1 MQIEEICSRIVV
13 VALPAT
19 TVHEGARLL
28 REHHVGAL
36 VVIDSRQN
44 SRPLGV
50 VTDRDMVV
58 EVLAMGIDPA
68 KLAVED
74 LMSRNVVSVNASEGV
89 LETIRLMQSEGV
101 RRVVVVD
108 DAGALVGIV
117 SFNDLVPYVS
127 EALAG
132 LSAAITGAQDR
143 ERETRLNR
151 RGSNQALPRSGEHR
165 CAPA

>member
-1 MQIEEICSRIVV
+1 MNIEGICSRIVV
-13 VALPAT
+13 GALPAT
-19 TVHEGARLL
+19 AGHGGARLL

-44 SRPLGV
+44 SRPLGI

-58 EVLAMGIDPA
+58 EVLAMGIDPS
-68 KLAVED
+68 KLAVGD
-74 LMSRNVVSVNASEGV
+74 LMTGDIVTVNASEGV
-89 LETIRLMQSEGV
+89 PETIELMQSKGV

-132 LSAAITGAQDR
+132 LASAIIGAQAR
-143 ERETRLNR
+143 EREMR
-151 RGSNQALPRSGEHR
+151 A
-165 CAPA
+165 

>member
-1 MQIEEICSRIVV
+1 MNIEEICSRIVV
-13 VALPAT
+13 VALSAT
-19 TVHEGARLL
+19 TVQEGARLL

-68 KLAVED
+68 KLAVGEV
-74 LMSRNVVSVNASEGV
+74 MSGNIVTVNASEGV
-89 LETIRLMQSEGV
+89 LETIRLMQREGV

-108 DAGALVGIV
+108 NSGALVGIV
-117 SFNDLVPYVS
+117 SFNDLVPYVA
-127 EALAG
+127 EALTG
-132 LSAAITGAQDR
+132 LASAIVGAQGR
-143 ERETRLNR
+143 ERELR
-151 RGSNQALPRSGEHR
+151 A
-165 CAPA
+165 

>member
-1 MQIEEICSRIVV
+1 MNIEEICSRIVV

-19 TVHEGARLL
+19 SVHEGARLL

-44 SRPLGV
+44 SRPLGI

-68 KLAVED
+68 KLPVGQ
-74 LMSRNVVSVNASEGV
+74 LLSGNVVSVNASEGV

-101 RRVVVVD
+101 RRVVVLD
-108 DAGALVGIV
+108 NAGAISGILP
-117 SFNDLVPYVS
+117 FNDLVPYVS
-127 EALAG
+127 
-132 LSAAITGAQDR
+132 D
-143 ERETRLNR
+143 
-151 RGSNQALPRSGEHR
+151 
-165 CAPA
+165 

>member
-1 MQIEEICSRIVV
+1 MNIEEICSRVVV

-19 TVHEGARLL
+19 SVHEGARLL

-44 SRPLGV
+44 SRPLGI

-58 EVLAMGIDPA
+58 EVLAMGIDPS
-68 KLAVED
+68 KLAVGD
-74 LMSRNVVSVNASEGV
+74 LMTGDIVTVNASEGV
-89 LETIRLMQSEGV
+89 PETIELMQSKGV

-132 LSAAITGAQDR
+132 LASAIIGAQAR
-143 ERETRLNR
+143 EREMR
-151 RGSNQALPRSGEHR
+151 A
-165 CAPA
+165 

>member
-1 MQIEEICSRIVV
+1 MNIEGICNHIVV

-19 TVHEGARLL
+19 SVHEGARLL

-44 SRPLGV
+44 SRPLGI

-58 EVLAMGIDPA
+58 EVLAMGIDPS
-68 KLAVED
+68 KLAVGD
-74 LMSRNVVSVNASEGV
+74 LMIGPIVTVNAAEGV
-89 LETIRLMQSEGV
+89 PETIKLMQDKGV

-132 LSAAITGAQDR
+132 LASAITGAQHR
-143 ERETRLNR
+143 EREMR
-151 RGSNQALPRSGEHR
+151 A
-165 CAPA
+165 

>member
-1 MQIEEICSRIVV
+1 MRWLLGAHRSRGGIMNIEEICSRIVV

-19 TVHEGARLL
+19 SVHEGARLL

-44 SRPLGV
+44 SRPLGI

-58 EVLAMGIDPA
+58 EVLAMGIDPS
-68 KLAVED
+68 KLAVGD
-74 LMSRNVVSVNASEGV
+74 LMTGDIVTVNASEGV
-89 LETIRLMQSEGV
+89 PESIELMQSKGLG
-101 RRVVVVD
+101 RVVVVD

-132 LSAAITGAQDR
+132 LASAIIGAQAR
-143 ERETRLNR
+143 EREMR
-151 RGSNQALPRSGEHR
+151 A
-165 CAPA
+165 

>member
-1 MQIEEICSRIVV
+1 MNIEEICSRVVV

-44 SRPLGV
+44 SRPLGI

-68 KLAVED
+68 KLPLGKLV
-74 LMSRNVVSVNASEGV
+74 SRNAVSVNASEGV
-89 LETIRLMQSEGV
+89 LETIKLMQSEGV

-108 DAGALVGIV
+108 NAGALVGIV
-117 SFNDLVPYVS
+117 SFNDLVPYIAEALTGLS
-127 EALAG
+127 EA
-132 LSAAITGAQDR
+132 IVGAQHR
-143 ERETRLNR
+143 EREM
-151 RGSNQALPRSGEHR
+151 RS
-165 CAPA
+165 

>member
-1 MQIEEICSRIVV
+1 MNIEEICSRIVV

-19 TVHEGARLL
+19 SVHEGARLL

-44 SRPLGV
+44 SRPLGI

-68 KLAVED
+68 KRAVGD
-74 LMSRNVVSVNASEGV
+74 LMTGTIVTVNASDGV

-108 DAGALVGIV
+108 NAGALVGIV
-117 SFNDLVPYVS
+117 SFNDLVPYIA
-127 EALAG
+127 EALTG
-132 LSAAITGAQDR
+132 LANAIVGAQGR
-143 ERETRLNR
+143 EREM
-151 RGSNQALPRSGEHR
+151 RS
-165 CAPA
+165 

>member
-1 MQIEEICSRIVV
+1 MNIEEICSRIVV

-19 TVHEGARLL
+19 SLHEGARLL

-36 VVIDSRQN
+36 VVIDGRET

-58 EVLAMGIDPA
+58 DVLAQGIDPA
-68 KLAVED
+68 RLTVGD
-74 LMSRNVVSVNASEGV
+74 LMSRDVVSVNAAEGV
-89 LETIRLMQSEGV
+89 LETIRIMQSEGV

-108 DAGALVGIV
+108 NAGTLVGIV

-132 LSAAITGAQDR
+132 LSSAITGAQYR
-143 ERETRLNR
+143 ERELH
-151 RGSNQALPRSGEHR
+151 ARSG
-165 CAPA
+165 AA

>member
-1 MQIEEICSRIVV
+1 MNIEAICNHIVV

-19 TVHEGARLL
+19 SVHEGARLL

-44 SRPLGV
+44 SRPLGI

-58 EVLAMGIDPA
+58 EVLAMGIDPS
-68 KLAVED
+68 KLAVGD
-74 LMSRNVVSVNASEGV
+74 LMTGPIVTVNAAEGV
-89 LETIRLMQSEGV
+89 PETIKLMQDKGV

-127 EALAG
+127 DALAG
-132 LSAAITGAQDR
+132 LASAITGAQHR
-143 ERETRLNR
+143 EREMR
-151 RGSNQALPRSGEHR
+151 A
-165 CAPA
+165 

>member
-1 MQIEEICSRIVV
+1 MRIEEICSRIVV

-36 VVIDSRQN
+36 VVIDSRQT

-68 KLAVED
+68 KVTVGD
-74 LMSRNVVSVNASEGV
+74 LMSGSIVSVNASEGV
-89 LETIRLMQSEGV
+89 LESIRLMQSEGV

-108 DAGALVGIV
+108 NAGALVGIV

-132 LSAAITGAQDR
+132 LSNAITGAQSR
-143 ERETRLNR
+143 EREMRT
-151 RGSNQALPRSGEHR
+151 
-165 CAPA
+165 

>member
-1 MQIEEICSRIVV
+1 MNIEGICNHIVV

-19 TVHEGARLL
+19 SVQEGARLL

-44 SRPLGV
+44 SRPLGI

-58 EVLAMGIDPA
+58 EVLAMGIDPS
-68 KLAVED
+68 KLAVGD
-74 LMSRNVVSVNASEGV
+74 LMTGPIVTVNAAEGV
-89 LETIRLMQSEGV
+89 PETIKLMQDKGV

-127 EALAG
+127 DALAG
-132 LSAAITGAQDR
+132 LASAITGAQHR
-143 ERETRLNR
+143 EREMR
-151 RGSNQALPRSGEHR
+151 A
-165 CAPA
+165 

>member
-1 MQIEEICSRIVV
+1 MRIEEICSRIVV

-36 VVIDSRQN
+36 VVIDSRER
-44 SRPLGV
+44 SRPLGI

-68 KLAVED
+68 KLAVGD
-74 LMSRNVVSVNASEGV
+74 LMSGDIVTVNAAEGV
-89 LETIRLMQSEGV
+89 PETIRLMQSAGV

-108 DAGALVGIV
+108 NAGALVGIV
-117 SFNDLVPYVS
+117 SFNDLVPYVA
-127 EALAG
+127 EALGG
-132 LSAAITGAQDR
+132 LASAIVGAQNR
-143 ERETRLNR
+143 ER
-151 RGSNQALPRSGEHR
+151 ALR
-165 CAPA
+165 A

>member
-1 MQIEEICSRIVV
+1 MRIEEICSRIVV

-36 VVIDSRQN
+36 VVIDSRQA
-44 SRPLGV
+44 SRPLGI

-58 EVLAMGIDPA
+58 EVIALGLDPS
-68 KLAVED
+68 KLTVGD
-74 LMSRNVVSVNASEGV
+74 LMSGKVVSVDASEGV
-89 LETIRLMQSEGV
+89 LESIRLMQTEGV

-108 DAGALVGIV
+108 NAGGLVGIV

-132 LSAAITGAQDR
+132 LASAITSGQDR
-143 ERETRLNR
+143 ERELR
-151 RGSNQALPRSGEHR
+151 A
-165 CAPA
+165 

>member
-1 MQIEEICSRIVV
+1 MNIEAICSRIVV
-13 VALPAT
+13 IALPGT
-19 TVHEGARLL
+19 SVHEGARLL

-44 SRPLGV
+44 SRPLGI

-58 EVLAMGIDPA
+58 EVLATGVDPA
-68 KLAVED
+68 KLTVGD
-74 LMSRNVVSVNASEGV
+74 LLTGNIVTVNASEGV
-89 LETIRLMQSEGV
+89 PETIELMQSKGV

-108 DAGALVGIV
+108 NAGALVGIV

-132 LSAAITGAQDR
+132 LSNAIIGAQAR
-143 ERETRLNR
+143 EREMR
-151 RGSNQALPRSGEHR
+151 A
-165 CAPA
+165 